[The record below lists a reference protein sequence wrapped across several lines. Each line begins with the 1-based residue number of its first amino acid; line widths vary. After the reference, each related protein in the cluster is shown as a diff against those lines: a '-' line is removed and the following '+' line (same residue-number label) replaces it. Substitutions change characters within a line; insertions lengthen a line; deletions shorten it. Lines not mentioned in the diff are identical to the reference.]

1 MKAAFSTWNERIAP
15 VFDVA
20 RQVHVVDLEPDD
32 PCAPGVSVEWPE
44 ERLVRKTLRLT
55 ELGVSVLVC
64 GAISRAAES
73 MVLAHGIQVIAFV
86 SGDLQS
92 VVQGW
97 RSGTL
102 ERDSFAMPGCRRGR
116 RRGAGRGCGRRGS
129 GIGRE
134 PKANK
139 NITN

>member
-1 MKAAFSTWNERIAP
+1 MKAAFSTWNDRIAP

-20 RQVHVVDLEPDD
+20 RQVHVVDLASDD
-32 PCAPGVSVEWPE
+32 SEASAINVEWPE
-44 ERLVRKTLRLT
+44 EMLARKALRLA
-55 ELGVSVLVC
+55 ELDVNVLVC

-129 GIGRE
+129 GIGRG